1 MTDQRTSDL
10 PDRMR
15 ERLAGLRRDH
25 DKGQAQLQRLMRE
38 EAATRDALLRVGGAI
53 RILEE
58 LLPEDETPRT
68 GRAGEDGAAPAAAP
82 AEANSRPKPG
92 PPRTVHVP

>member
-1 MTDQRTSDL
+1 MRAGVGGRGVPGTA
-10 PDRMR
+10 R
-15 ERLAGLRRDH
+15 ERLPGPAAAPETDAGGGRD
-25 DKGQAQLQRLMRE
+25 
-38 EAATRDALLRVGGAI
+38 RDALLRVGGAI

-58 LLPEDETPRT
+58 LLPDDDAPRT

-92 PPRTVHVP
+92 PPRAVHVP

>member
-25 DKGQAQLQRLMRE
+25 DKGQAQLQRLMQE
-38 EAATRDALLRVGGAI
+38 EAATRDGLLRVSGAI

-58 LLPEDETPRT
+58 LLPEDDAPGT
-68 GRAGEDGAAPAAAP
+68 GQAAAAP
-82 AEANSRPKPG
+82 DAANSRPKPG
-92 PPRTVHVP
+92 PRAVRVP